1 MTAIEQEK
9 KARKVG
15 NSVYSIRVGPKLP
28 RGTLYVV
35 GTRYPTKAGLP
46 LPPIGTRVRMGLH
59 DLAVPDAEGDHVV
72 LAPGALVHLGPGPRT
87 FGWPNS
93 ETGLRAARETASRIP
108 GAKVIRVRD
117 WRGGPM

>member
-1 MTAIEQEK
+1 MTAPKEK
-9 KARKVG
+9 KKVA
-15 NSVYSIRVGPKLP
+15 NTVYSIRVGPKLP

-35 GTRYPTKAGLP
+35 GTHYPSKEGLP
-46 LPPIGTRVRMGLH
+46 LPPIGTRVRVPGLFKR
-59 DLAVPDAEGDHVV
+59 AVPDETGDCVV
-72 LAPGALVHLGPGPRT
+72 LAPGALVRLGPGPRT

-93 ETGLRAARETASRIP
+93 ETGLAAARETASRIP

>member
-1 MTAIEQEK
+1 MTTKRA
-9 KARKVG
+9 V
-15 NSVYSIRVGPKLP
+15 NSVYSIRVGPKLQ

-35 GTRYPTKAGLP
+35 GTRYPPKTGLP
-46 LPPIGTRVRMGLH
+46 LPPIGTRVRAP
-59 DLAVPDAEGDHVV
+59 DLGKRAVPDETGDYVV
-72 LAPGALVHLGPGPRT
+72 LAPGALVRLGPGPRT
-87 FGWPNS
+87 FGWPDS